1 MTQVHVSGRGFGFNY
16 KLAAAER
23 KCIRGCV
30 INAGSK
36 YLRVYVIKDAKIT
49 KEYNFCGAHFGKC
62 EQCGAPVFARANG
75 FYLRFDS
82 DGCAQR
88 HFDAMMV
95 GAEEAMWA

>member
-1 MTQVHVSGRGFGFNY
+1 MSGRGFGFNY

-23 KCIRGCV
+23 KCVRGDT
-30 INAGSK
+30 IPAGSN

-49 KEYNFCGAHFGKC
+49 KEYNFCGAHHGKC